1 MPVRSL
7 RSDDDQVLLPRM
19 FRDDKPRLSLS
30 AARSLVGYWLAF
42 TREIGPIAAAKI
54 PTPPLVTRAYLV
66 SNRQRELSAAT
77 RKQMTESASAVRS
90 KPSRTLQAR
99 LQSMLDRPLPDHARI
114 VLRTVQS
121 RKADRPPFSVA
132 WLEIPDQASPNYVH
146 RFKASYSKA
155 YHAVV
160 YSVRGHGK
168 RPHGPK
174 THPWR
179 PVHPSALP
187 SLHPIAQQFIHAIQT
202 KLAAS

>member
-1 MPVRSL
+1 
-7 RSDDDQVLLPRM
+7 M
-19 FRDDKPRLSLS
+19 FRGEKSRLSLS
-30 AARSLVGYWLAF
+30 AARSLVGHWLAF
-42 TREIGPIAAAKI
+42 TRSLGPIEAAKVQ
-54 PTPPLVTRAYLV
+54 TPPLVTRAYLV
-66 SNRQRELSAAT
+66 SNQQRELSAAT
-77 RKQMTESASAVRS
+77 RKRMTASASAVRS
-90 KPSRTLQAR
+90 KPSRSLQAR
-99 LQSMLDRPLPDHARI
+99 LQSLLDRPLPDHARI
-114 VLRTVQS
+114 ILRTVQS
-121 RKADRPPFSVA
+121 RKAHRPPFTVA

-174 THPWR
+174 TRPWR

-187 SLHPIAQQFIHAIQT
+187 SLHPIAQQFIAAIQT